1 MLFRGITK
9 RFTAFKH
16 SKIAPVFVLV
26 SLFIWLTSALSEQHS
41 AEVAVYISYTELGE
55 HQYLESSEPQKATIL
70 CTGTGFRLM
79 LARMFPQTIPV
90 IASDLEQQNGTFDIQ
105 KRVLVA
111 YIENHFDGNLMMDIQ
126 NFVALKTPI
135 RKAVGR
141 SLAVRLIDSVAVKAG
156 YGWTSNYTFTP
167 DSLYVSGPEAIVN
180 TLEYA
185 YVTHGLASP
194 TSENIDA
201 TFNLIEHDK
210 GPLQWSQTVVRAQR
224 AVSRFTEHS
233 LRVPIEVL
241 QTNMQGEIQL
251 IPLNTELFLSVPLDF
266 VKKLKPTDFRV
277 VCEYGKDLSTGVL
290 PLTVLESPKQVR
302 ILRLNPKEVQFLVRK

>member
-1 MLFRGITK
+1 MLIRGITK
-9 RFTAFKH
+9 RFTAFKY

-41 AEVAVYISYTELGE
+41 AEVPVYISYTELGN

-70 CTGTGFRLM
+70 CAGTGFRLM
-79 LARMFPQTIPV
+79 LARMFPQTISV
-90 IASDLEQQNGTFDIQ
+90 IASDLEQQHGTFDIQ

-111 YIENHFDGNLMMDIQ
+111 YIENHFDGNLMVDIQ
-126 NFVALKTPI
+126 NLVALKTPI

-141 SLAVRLIDSVAVKAG
+141 SLAVRVIDSVAVKAG

-167 DSLYVSGPEAIVN
+167 DSLYVSGPEAVIK

-185 YVTHGLASP
+185 YVTHGFSSP
-194 TSENIDA
+194 TAENIDT
-201 TFNLIEHDK
+201 TFNLIEHDQ
-210 GPLQWSQTVVRAQR
+210 GPLQWSLTEVRAQR
-224 AVSRFTEHS
+224 TVSRFTEHS

-241 QTNMQGEIQL
+241 QTINQVEIQL
-251 IPLNTELFLSVPLDF
+251 IPRHTEVFLSVPLDI
-266 VKKLKPTDFRV
+266 VKQLKSTDFRV
-277 VCEYGKDLSTGVL
+277 VCEYNERLSSGVL
-290 PLTVLESPKQVR
+290 PLSVLESPKQVR